1 MPTKIEWTEE
11 TWNPITGCTKISEGC
26 QNCYAER
33 MAKRLA
39 GRFGYPADD
48 PFKPGTLHPDQL
60 DKPFEWKK
68 PRKVFVCS
76 MGDIL
81 HDKVDG
87 SDLVKVFDVMV
98 KCPQHTFII
107 LTKRADR
114 LAWFNLNGPLL
125 GKEPLPNLWLG
136 VSVENQKAA
145 DERIP
150 HLLRTQA
157 VVTFVSVE
165 PMLRPVD
172 LTWVR
177 FDRWTTI
184 NVLDGFGNTTRP
196 GTMGQSLPNCYCRPL
211 DWVICG
217 GETGPGARPMQPE
230 WAKSL
235 RDQCVDAGVLFFFK
249 GWGDWFVP
257 VDYNAC
263 LTTPLKVGKKKAGRL
278 LDGRLWNEY
287 PEVRYGQ

>member
-1 MPTKIEWTEE
+1 MTTKIEWAKE

-48 PFKPGTLHPDQL
+48 PFKPGTFHA
-60 DKPFEWKK
+60 DKLQEPLKWKR

-114 LAWFNLNGPLL
+114 LAWFNLNGPLI

-136 VSVENQKAA
+136 VTAENQRTA

-150 HLLRTQA
+150 HLLRTEA
-157 VVTFVSVE
+157 VVKLVSVE
-165 PMLRPVD
+165 PMLEAMDISYWLNGAPR
-172 LTWVR
+172 LCGY
-177 FDRWTTI
+177 DRWEQTH
-184 NVLDGFGNTTRP
+184 P
-196 GTMGQSLPNCYCRPL
+196 PL
-211 DWVICG
+211 DWCVVG
-217 GETGPGARPMQPE
+217 GETGPGARPMRPE
-230 WAKSL
+230 WAESL
-235 RDQCVDAGVLFFFK
+235 RNQCNMAGVPFFFK
-249 GWGDWFVP
+249 SWGNWVAP
-257 VDYNAC
+257 SQM
-263 LTTPLKVGKKKAGRL
+263 PLGTYREIEDFGDGIGISDNPLGVGKKRSGRL
-278 LDGRLWNEY
+278 LDGREWNEY
-287 PEVRYGQ
+287 PEVDQH